1 MCGLS
6 CRLCPTYQADT
17 QSRCAGCK
25 SESRMKVGCPLITCA
40 VKKRGIEFCWQC
52 PEDKNCERWR
62 ERRERG
68 RSHDSFVCYQ
78 RLEDNIAFISH
89 RGISAFVEDQIEREQ
104 LLKAML
110 AEFNE
115 GRSKS
120 FYSIVATIM
129 DIQEIRQ
136 AVARA
141 RNESVGKDI
150 KGRSK
155 ALHLIFDEI
164 AEEKKYNLRLRK

>member
-1 MCGLS
+1 
-6 CRLCPTYQADT
+6 
-17 QSRCAGCK
+17 
-25 SESRMKVGCPLITCA
+25 
-40 VKKRGIEFCWQC
+40 
-52 PEDKNCERWR
+52 
-62 ERRERG
+62 
-68 RSHDSFVCYQ
+68 
-78 RLEDNIAFISH
+78 
-89 RGISAFVEDQIEREQ
+89 
-104 LLKAML
+104 ML